1 MMLMIVSVTQ
11 KKIVLILQKKKKKKK
26 KKKKIFCLSYNG
38 YIIMVMKLSI
48 LQKAVVCKFKFAFN
62 IPPYL
67 FCLKIVCKYLTIKKV
82 S

>member
-1 MMLMIVSVTQ
+1 
-11 KKIVLILQKKKKKKK
+11 
-26 KKKKIFCLSYNG
+26 
-38 YIIMVMKLSI
+38 MKLSI